1 MIFRAR
7 LQHFP
12 SSVHHSFKQMSNLN
26 ASRLDN
32 FDFLRLFAACLV
44 LFSHQYSV
52 LGQTEPALYSGRNLG
67 NVGVL
72 IFFSISGYLV
82 TQSWCRDPHAMRF
95 ILKRFLRIWPG
106 IAVVT
111 LLCAFV
117 LGPIV
122 TTLPWK
128 TYFAAPEF
136 FDYLG
141 NLRLVRLIYVLPGVF
156 ETNPYPQVVDGPLWT
171 ISIELRWYLI
181 LLAVGLAGF
190 LHKRWLVAASSAAF
204 VFWYFV
210 VENGAM
216 KAQYEFGLFFCA
228 GACLALF
235 REEWQERPF
244 ALLAIGAATAM
255 AACIFGRYN
264 LALVCALPIFI
275 VLAGTRSTPVL
286 NRFGR
291 FGDFSFGIYIYA
303 FPVQQTIAWATG
315 NSLSFAY
322 GLTLSALVT
331 LVCAVLSWHLVEHPA
346 LGLKHSLPRMDMSSI
361 VSRLRFRRS

>member
-1 MIFRAR
+1 MTTT
-7 LQHFP
+7 
-12 SSVHHSFKQMSNLN
+12 N

-32 FDFLRLFAACLV
+32 FDFLRLCAACLV

-52 LGQTEPALYSGRNLG
+52 FGETEPALYSGRNLG
-67 NVGVL
+67 TVGVL

-82 TQSWCRDPHAMRF
+82 TLSWCRDPHALRF
-95 ILKRFLRIWPG
+95 LLKRFLRIWPG

-128 TYFAAPEF
+128 SYFAAPGF

-141 NLRLVRLIYVLPGVF
+141 NLRLVRLVYFLPGVF

-181 LLAVGLAGF
+181 LLAAGLIG
-190 LHKRWLVAASSAAF
+190 LLRRRWLVAASSAVF
-204 VFWYFV
+204 VLWYFV
-210 VENGAM
+210 IENGAM
-216 KAQYEFGLFFCA
+216 KPQYEFGLFFCG

-235 REEWQERPF
+235 REEWQTRPF
-244 ALLAIGAATAM
+244 VLLALGAAAATA
-255 AACIFGRYN
+255 ACIVGRYN
-264 LALVCALPIFI
+264 LALVCALPVFI
-275 VLAGTRSTPVL
+275 VLAGTRSTPFL

-303 FPVQQTIAWATG
+303 FPVQQTVVWANG
-315 NSLSFAY
+315 KDMSFVH
-322 GLTLSALVT
+322 GLALSALVT
-331 LVCAVLSWHLVEHPA
+331 LVCAVLSWHLVERPA
-346 LGLKHSLPRMDMSSI
+346 LGLKHSLPRMDMPGI
-361 VSRLRFRRS
+361 LSRLRFRRS